1 MMNELRNIRLNIENN
16 IALITICREKQLNAL
31 NQSVLDELSEVLNE
45 AQKNTNVKALIITGQ
60 GNKSFVA
67 GADIKEFQNFSKQEG
82 KLLAKNGQSNVFDKI
97 ENFSKPVIAAING
110 FALGGGLELAIACH
124 MRVASDNAKLGF
136 PECSLGLI
144 PGYGGTQ
151 RLGQIVGKGLAFEM
165 ILTGKMIDTDKA
177 HKIGLV
183 NKLSDSEN
191 IIDDAKKLAQSCI
204 KNSPMALSA
213 AIKCINKS
221 FLSSGYELEILE
233 FSKLFENE
241 EFKEGVLAFLE
252 KRRPNF

>member
-1 MMNELRNIRLNIENN
+1 MMNELRNIQLNIENN

-45 AQKNTNVKALIITGQ
+45 AQKNTDVKALIITGQ

-136 PECSLGLI
+136 PECSLGLFQV
-144 PGYGGTQ
+144 TVE
-151 RLGQIVGKGLAFEM
+151 RK
-165 ILTGKMIDTDKA
+165 D
-177 HKIGLV
+177 
-183 NKLSDSEN
+183 
-191 IIDDAKKLAQSCI
+191 
-204 KNSPMALSA
+204 
-213 AIKCINKS
+213 
-221 FLSSGYELEILE
+221 
-233 FSKLFENE
+233 
-241 EFKEGVLAFLE
+241 
-252 KRRPNF
+252 